1 MSNAPSNTDKP
12 HVPGKN
18 PLRSFLLSVK
28 EIRWT
33 YACIAFCLAVTLWY
47 AVTVRDKVETWVD
60 VAVQFKG
67 APANLIIREG
77 LINKLAVR
85 VRAARG
91 LSSSLAG
98 REASMVVDLSTITRG
113 SNAITVTRGMLPFTS
128 AFEVVEVSPARILI
142 AADTTA
148 SREIELK
155 STIEGRL
162 APDLFVESLRLDT
175 PKVTVSGAESLVSS
189 IPQLVLPIVLAPDM
203 IRGHNILTVAVPVPA
218 NVTVTPPQV
227 GIDVVVGLRTKTLKL
242 VRDVVVVNPAGDKT
256 LSITPDKVSLVVN
269 MPESLVRDPEALRN
283 VVASV
288 SLPPDFTGEPKTHGV
303 TVSVPEN
310 AELVSV
316 MPAEVTVAGSQD
328 ESEASPG
335 NVPSPIL

>member
-1 MSNAPSNTDKP
+1 MNSASPNTDKLSTS
-12 HVPGKN
+12 GKS
-18 PLRSFLLSVK
+18 PLRSFFLSAK

-33 YACIAFCLAVTLWY
+33 YATIAFCLAVTLWY

-91 LSSSLAG
+91 LSSSLSG

-113 SNAITVTRGMLPFTS
+113 SNAITVTRDLLPFTS
-128 AFEVVEVSPARILI
+128 AYEVVEVSPARILI
-142 AADTTA
+142 AADTMA

-155 STIEGRL
+155 SSIEGKL

-218 NVTVTPPQV
+218 NVTVTPPQI
-227 GIDVVVGLRTKTLKL
+227 GIDVVVEVRTKTLKL
-242 VRDVVVVNPAGDKT
+242 ARNVIVEPVDGRV
-256 LSITPDKVSLVVN
+256 LSIIPGSVSLVVN
-269 MPESLVRDPEALRN
+269 MPESLVRDPEALGK
-283 VVASV
+283 VTAAVF
-288 SLPPDFTGEPKTHGV
+288 LPSDFAGEPRTLSV
-303 TVSVPEN
+303 TVALPEN

-316 MPAEVTVAGSQD
+316 TPAEVIVSGPQD
-328 ESEASPG
+328 ENTAASDDS
-335 NVPSPIL
+335 SPPI